1 MARAL
6 RTLDPE
12 LARRLVVSRQ
22 RLADPPPAGPARP
35 EAIMDVATDLASL
48 QLDPIGVVDLGQPL
62 PRVWRDGF
70 A

>member
-22 RLADPPPAGPARP
+22 RPAGP

-48 QLDPIGVVDLGQPL
+48 QLDPIGVVDLGQPP
-62 PRVWRDGF
+62 PRAWRDGF